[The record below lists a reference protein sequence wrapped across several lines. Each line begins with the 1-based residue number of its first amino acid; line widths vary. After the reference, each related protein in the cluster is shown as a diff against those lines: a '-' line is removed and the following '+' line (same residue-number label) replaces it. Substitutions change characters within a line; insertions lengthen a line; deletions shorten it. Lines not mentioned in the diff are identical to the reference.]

1 LGIAGFVFSLA
12 LAAWVAI
19 DAARRGRNW
28 AGWTV
33 FVALTGGL
41 GALVWLFV
49 RRRSVAQ
56 PEPVGAG
63 RAAALFSA
71 AVLIVVLTGVVGAFV
86 ITFLFQFARIEG
98 RAMSPTLADQ
108 DGVIVSKLAYQRK
121 KPRRGEIV
129 MLMYPLNPTRTFVKR
144 VIAEEGDQV
153 RIEQGL
159 VHLNDVPLHEPFIQG
174 EFRSGERWGPAVV
187 PEGYYFVM
195 GDFRSNSSDSR
206 HWGFVPEKYILG
218 RVACRWWPVSAAKC
232 F

>member
-1 LGIAGFVFSLA
+1 MRIAGFLFSLA
-12 LAAWVAI
+12 MAAGVAI
-19 DAARRGRNW
+19 DAARRRRNW

-49 RRRSVAQ
+49 RRRPVTEL
-56 PEPVGAG
+56 EPVGAR

-71 AVLIVVLTGVVGAFV
+71 ALLIVLLTGVLGAFV
-86 ITFLFQFARIEG
+86 VTFLFQSARIEG

-108 DGVIVSKLAYQRK
+108 DRVIVSKLAYRRARPQ
-121 KPRRGEIV
+121 RGEIV
-129 MLMYPLNPTRTFVKR
+129 MLIYPLNPTRTFVKR
-144 VIAEEGDQV
+144 VIADEGDQV
-153 RIEQGL
+153 RIEKGI
-159 VHLNDVPLHEPFIQG
+159 VHLNDVPLDEPFIQA

-195 GDFRSNSSDSR
+195 GDFRNNSSDSR

-218 RVACRWWPVSAAKC
+218 RVACRWWPVTAVRC